1 MVNLWTSLEID
12 RTVENFIKTNL
23 TIDGKIWK
31 LTENVGHYILYDKQA
46 ADIITLLMG
55 GEGLSTISTTSS
67 GLPGLEIHGKI

>member
-31 LTENVGHYILYDKQA
+31 LTENVGHYILYD
-46 ADIITLLMG
+46 IITLLMG